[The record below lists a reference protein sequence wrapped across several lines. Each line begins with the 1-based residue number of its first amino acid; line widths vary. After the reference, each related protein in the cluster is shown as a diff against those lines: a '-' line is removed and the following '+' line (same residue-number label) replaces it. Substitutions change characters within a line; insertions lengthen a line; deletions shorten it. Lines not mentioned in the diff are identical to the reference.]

1 MSKIKS
7 SISFPEIPYQESVD
21 GIVAIGGKVDT
32 GTLLAAYSKGIFPW
46 PQDGVPMLWFFP
58 EERGVLDFKDLHIS
72 ESLYKFIKKNSYR
85 FRFSVNEAFPKVIE
99 ACQLQKRKNQPG
111 TWILPEMKKAYI
123 EFHYAGYAHS
133 IECWEEEQLVGGI
146 YGVLVDGVFSGE
158 SMFHKTTNASKMSLL
173 YLIDWLKEKGI
184 QWMDIQMV
192 TPLLESF
199 GGKYIT
205 DKEYYLRLKEN
216 KPELN

>member
-7 SISFPEIPYQESVD
+7 SIPFPEEPYKASVD

-46 PQDGVPMLWFFP
+46 PQEGVPMLWFFP
-58 EERGVLDFKDLHIS
+58 EERGILEFKDLHLS

-133 IECWEEEQLVGGI
+133 VECWEDDQLVGGI
-146 YGVLVDGVFSGE
+146 YGVLVNGVFGGE
-158 SMFHKTTNASKMSLL
+158 SMFHKTTNTSKMSLL
-173 YLIDWLKEKGI
+173 YLIDWLKEKNI

-199 GGKYIT
+199 GGKYIS
-205 DKEYYLRLKEN
+205 DKEYYFLLNN
-216 KPELN
+216 KSK

>member
-1 MSKIKS
+1 MPIVNSHKS
-7 SISFPEIPYQESVD
+7 SIPFPKVPYEESVD

-32 GTLLAAYSKGIFPW
+32 PTLLAAYERGIFPW
-46 PQDGVPMLWFFP
+46 PQEGLPMLWFFP
-58 EERGVLDFKDLHIS
+58 EERGILDFKDLHVP

-85 FRFSVNEAFPKVIE
+85 FQFTVNEAFEEVIE
-99 ACQLQKRKNQPG
+99 SCQIQKRKHQQG

-123 EFHYAGYAHS
+123 KFHEAGYAHS
-133 IECWEEEQLVGGI
+133 VECWEGKELVGGV
-146 YGVLVDGVFSGE
+146 YGVLVRGVFSGE

-192 TPLLESF
+192 TPLLKSF
-199 GGKYIT
+199 GGKYIS
-205 DKEYYLRLKEN
+205 DKEYYQLLHSQK
-216 KPELN
+216 